1 MRFKVLSKLK
11 VQALAAHALLSRT
24 VRVLQILSAFYIW
37 SFCSASSL
45 LCCFVYLVA
54 RFIFA
59 FACCS
64 CDYCSFFF
72 FSFSPSPPLSL
83 LSKISYI
90 CCRNNA
96 WKLVHSWPTFLVVQW
111 ETERQRGRKREEAA
125 RERER
130 QKNES
135 VARLAAAGLKQLPKK
150 RVDIYTDTQYISD
163 WYQKLQQN
171 VEQRIKV
178 GGDIACDCC
187 AV

>member
-1 MRFKVLSKLK
+1 MRD
-11 VQALAAHALLSRT
+11 R
-24 VRVLQILSAFYIW
+24 
-37 SFCSASSL
+37 
-45 LCCFVYLVA
+45 
-54 RFIFA
+54 
-59 FACCS
+59 
-64 CDYCSFFF
+64 
-72 FSFSPSPPLSL
+72 
-83 LSKISYI
+83 
-90 CCRNNA
+90 
-96 WKLVHSWPTFLVVQW
+96 
-111 ETERQRGRKREEAA
+111 EGGRKREREIVEAA

-171 VEQRIKV
+171 VEQRIEV